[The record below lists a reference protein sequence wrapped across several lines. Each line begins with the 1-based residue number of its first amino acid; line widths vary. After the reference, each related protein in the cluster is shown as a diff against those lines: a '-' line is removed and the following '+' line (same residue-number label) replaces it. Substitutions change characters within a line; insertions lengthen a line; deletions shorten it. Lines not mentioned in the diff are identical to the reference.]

1 MHLLIP
7 RETLASLTVKSA
19 LAIKEKFTIKSQ
31 NRIAMVQTSKEITRR
46 HYGYNFRLVLELYEL
61 GQTWMPLDIL
71 KTMSAGSL

>member
-1 MHLLIP
+1 
-7 RETLASLTVKSA
+7 
-19 LAIKEKFTIKSQ
+19 
-31 NRIAMVQTSKEITRR
+31 MVQTSKEITRR

>member
-1 MHLLIP
+1 MVI
-7 RETLASLTVKSA
+7 SA
-19 LAIKEKFTIKSQ
+19 LAIKETITIKSQ
-31 NRIAMVQTSKEITRR
+31 NRVDMVQTYKEMTTW